1 MHQEAHPSI
10 TRLRKNRVPIKSSE
24 SILER
29 LANGLDKNP
38 VVRIWVRV
46 NQSLALFALLV
57 AAVGFAVALKKFNVD
72 EVKADEDRVAKAWDV
87 VSRMAGKQSNGGQVS
102 ALERLNAF
110 GISLEFVDI
119 HNTFAAGVKLRNA
132 KLHGATLSSANLE
145 GADLSD
151 ADLEEANLTGANLAG
166 AKLSGANMFDAKS
179 KNARLTFAKVDLGI
193 VLASDMRDADLTGA
207 EIVFEDSEGEKWEAF
222 SDSLAEVRDIGEMQ
236 ALFDSACAN
245 PQFSPAMNPLLEV
258 KPPQHRCKVEPDYIS
273 YLRKYSKKDWKVPI
287 EKLLDV
293 HLAKPRTNTDALR

>member
-1 MHQEAHPSI
+1 MHPFI
-10 TRLRKNRVPIKSSE
+10 TCRRKNRALIKSSE
-24 SILER
+24 SIIEE
-29 LANGLDKNP
+29 LANRLDKNP
-38 VVRIWVRV
+38 LVRIWVRV
-46 NQSLALFALLV
+46 NQSLTLFALLV

-72 EVKADEDRVAKAWDV
+72 ELKADEDRVAKAWDV
-87 VSRMAGKQSNGGQVS
+87 VSRMAGKQGNGGQVS

-110 GISLEFVDI
+110 GISLDFVDI

-132 KLHGATLSSANLE
+132 KLHGANLSGANLE

-151 ADLEEANLTGANLAG
+151 ADLEEANLIGTNLAG
-166 AKLSGANMFDAKS
+166 AKLSGTNMFDAKF
-179 KNARLTFAKVDLGI
+179 KNARLAFAKVDLGI

-222 SDSLAEVRDIGEMQ
+222 SDSLAEVLDIGEMQ

-258 KPPQHRCKVEPDYIS
+258 KPPRHRCKVEPDYIS
-273 YLRKYSKKDWKVPI
+273 YLRKYSKKDWNVPI
-287 EKLLDV
+287 EKVLAV
-293 HLAKPRTNTDALR
+293 HLAKPRTNTDASR